1 MSSLNQYQSFIHLSR
16 YSRWDDE
23 VSRRETWDETV
34 DRYIAFFAKKYGE
47 DFPKKEL
54 REAIYNLEVMPSMRA
69 LMTAG
74 KALERDNV
82 AGYNCSF
89 LAIDHP
95 RAFDECMYVLMCG
108 SGVGFSVERQH
119 VAKLPTVPEELFP
132 TETTIVVKDSKI
144 GWASAFKEL
153 VQLLYAGH
161 IPSWDVSK
169 VRPAGARLKTFGGR
183 ASGPQPLVDLFKF
196 TVNVFKNAVGRKLN
210 SIECHD
216 IVCKIAD
223 IVVVGGVRRSALISL
238 SNLSDDRMRHA
249 KQGQFWVEN
258 PQRSLANNS
267 AAYTEKPEIEIF
279 MKEWLALIESK
290 SGERGIINREA
301 IQKKLKKLGKR
312 DPNHDFGMNPCVAGD
327 TTLEIYVDHNNFV
340 KMDAV
345 DVVELFNRG
354 HHISVKA
361 ADLSNGDLGYYPM
374 SAAQKTKTNAK
385 LLKITDVETGKF
397 IRVTEDHLVYTK
409 NRGYVEAKNLIETD
423 ILLIE

>member
-1 MSSLNQYQSFIHLSR
+1 MGHMNQYQQFIHLSR

-23 VSRRETWDETV
+23 AGRRETWDETV
-34 DRYIAFFAKKYGE
+34 DRYIAFFVKKYG
-47 DFPKKEL
+47 DVFPKKQL
-54 REAIYNLEVMPSMRA
+54 REAIFKLKVVPSMRS

-95 RAFDECMYVLMCG
+95 RSFDECMYVLMCG

-119 VAKLPTVPEELFP
+119 VAKLPTIPEELFP

-161 IPSWDVSK
+161 IPSWDISK

-196 TVNVFKNAVGRKLN
+196 TINVFRNAVGRKLN

-238 SNLSDDRMRHA
+238 SNLSDDRMRNA
-249 KQGQFWVEN
+249 KQGQFWIEN

-267 AAYTEKPEIEIF
+267 AAYTEKPEVEIF
-279 MKEWLALIESK
+279 MKEWLSLIESK

-301 IQKKLKKLGKR
+301 IQKKMKRLGLR
-312 DPNHDFGMNPCVAGD
+312 DPNFDFGMNPCVSGD
-327 TTLEIYVDHNNFV
+327 TTLELYVDHANFV
-340 KMDAV
+340 KMDAE
-345 DVVELFNRG
+345 DVVALFDRG

-361 ADLSNGDLGYYPM
+361 VDLNTGEVGYYPM
-374 SAAQKTKTNAK
+374 SAAQKTKSNAK
-385 LLKITDVETGKF
+385 LLKITDSTTGKF

-409 NRGYVEAKNLIETD
+409 NRGYVEARNLLADDE
-423 ILLIE
+423 LLIE